1 MLRSSQ
7 KQTVLRMSPLA
18 LALPLC
24 DIWKSRLLP
33 KYYPCEHVA
42 WKTKINL
49 VLFRYGMFPAAELFY
64 WSRRWSTLEIWVPN
78 THAFK
83 EGKQLKCCW
92 KIRKMGVEAGQITN
106 G

>member
-33 KYYPCEHVA
+33 KYYSCDHVA
-42 WKTKINL
+42 
-49 VLFRYGMFPAAELFY
+49 
-64 WSRRWSTLEIWVPN
+64 
-78 THAFK
+78 
-83 EGKQLKCCW
+83 
-92 KIRKMGVEAGQITN
+92 
-106 G
+106 